1 MCLFFARTHSTP
13 AGCNRTYYG
22 NVGLTY
28 DLELHRPKEEQMPYE
43 CVLTFSAAGGQ
54 QGDIVQVGKYEC
66 LCSSRRRRRRVI
78 RPLRCVWHDNSRDY
92 IAQSWRTNTQ
102 TGYGYMVNDDHHPL
116 PPLPQPVLLA
126 NKVQRH
132 NCTGWPATI
141 IIIVIIIINQRKGCC
156 GVAEFSTNLLGSLL
170 SPTHSTIIMAKVCVQ
185 QPLS

>member
-92 IAQSWRTNTQ
+92 IAQSWRTHTDWIWVYGERRPPSTTSSTACSACQQSTATQ
-102 TGYGYMVNDDHHPL
+102 LH
-116 PPLPQPVLLA
+116 
-126 NKVQRH
+126 
-132 NCTGWPATI
+132 WPATI
-141 IIIVIIIINQRKGCC
+141 IIIINQRKGCC

>member
-1 MCLFFARTHSTP
+1 MEQHSLCRAYFHTINICIIPPTQYNPATTERLQSHTWNEFISTTNFVCLFFARTHSTP

-102 TGYGYMVNDDHHPL
+102 TGYGYMVNDDHHPP
-116 PPLPQPVLLA
+116 PPLPQPVVLA

-132 NCTGWPATI
+132 NCTG
-141 IIIVIIIINQRKGCC
+141 
-156 GVAEFSTNLLGSLL
+156 
-170 SPTHSTIIMAKVCVQ
+170 
-185 QPLS
+185 QPQ